1 MMTIL
6 IADGQTIAVAG
17 VLPAVVARHHAA
29 TSADGIAGMVLG
41 PGRLRAED
49 QHGEENC
56 EPDDHFDPECLR
68 QRLRHLIMTSQRRFL
83 LGRYGK
89 A

>member
-41 PGRLRAED
+41 P
-49 QHGEENC
+49 
-56 EPDDHFDPECLR
+56 
-68 QRLRHLIMTSQRRFL
+68 
-83 LGRYGK
+83 
-89 A
+89 